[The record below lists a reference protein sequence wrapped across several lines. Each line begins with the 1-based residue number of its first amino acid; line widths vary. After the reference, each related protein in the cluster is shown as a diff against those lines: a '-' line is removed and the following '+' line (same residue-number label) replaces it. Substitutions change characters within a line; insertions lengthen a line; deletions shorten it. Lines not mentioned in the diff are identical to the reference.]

1 MARKRPEVD
10 ELARRILAL
19 DVAERAKLLARL
31 MVAGGRE
38 TEWSAISRIQ
48 RRMQRHSPREM
59 GRLVDKAV
67 AEVRRERQR
76 SP

>member
-1 MARKRPEVD
+1 MARRRPEVD

-19 DVAERAKLLARL
+19 DVAERAKLIARL
-31 MVAGGRE
+31 MVAGERE
-38 TEWSAISRIQ
+38 TDWSAITRIQ
-48 RRMQRHSPREM
+48 RRTQRHSPSEV
-59 GRLVDKAV
+59 GRRVDKAV